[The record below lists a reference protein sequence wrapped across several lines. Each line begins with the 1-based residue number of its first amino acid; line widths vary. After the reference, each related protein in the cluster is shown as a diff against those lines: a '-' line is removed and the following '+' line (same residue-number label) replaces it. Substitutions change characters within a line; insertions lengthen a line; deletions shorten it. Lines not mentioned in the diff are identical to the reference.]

1 MSERMSAFSCC
12 CSRQAASLSVGTS
25 RPRSPMNRSARGPF
39 PLLVFALLGICSLGL
54 VLSKRPATTVGTVAG
69 AAAGGRHVRRGAG
82 LCAAVRQARLRDL
95 DRSLGIPLSRYFGG
109 TWKQSL
115 LAGAG
120 LGVILF
126 LLFDKLLD
134 VALPIGFWL
143 KATTGVKPWKSSLI
157 LSTASPSPGR
167 SPTS

>member
-1 MSERMSAFSCC
+1 MSERIFGIFLLLVSAAGIYIGWDLKAPISYEP
-12 CSRQAASLSVGTS
+12 VG
-25 RPRSPMNRSARGPF
+25 PRAF
-39 PLLVFALLGICSLGL
+39 PLLVFTLLGICSLGL
-54 VLSKRPATTVGTVAG
+54 VLSKRPATTWAPSPVLLRVGGMFVAVL
-69 AAAGGRHVRRGAG
+69 AYA
-82 LCAAVRQARLRDL
+82 LLFDK
-95 DRSLGIPLSRYFGG
+95 LGFVISTALMSIPLSRYFGG

-143 KATTGVKPWKSSLI
+143 KPLLG
-157 LSTASPSPGR
+157 
-167 SPTS
+167 

>member
-1 MSERMSAFSCC
+1 MFVAVL
-12 CSRQAASLSVGTS
+12 AY
-25 RPRSPMNRSARGPF
+25 
-39 PLLVFALLGICSLGL
+39 ALLFDKLGFVISTAL
-54 VLSKRPATTVGTVAG
+54 MS
-69 AAAGGRHVRRGAG
+69 
-82 LCAAVRQARLRDL
+82 
-95 DRSLGIPLSRYFGG
+95 IPLSRYFGG

-143 KATTGVKPWKSSLI
+143 KPLLG
-157 LSTASPSPGR
+157 
-167 SPTS
+167 